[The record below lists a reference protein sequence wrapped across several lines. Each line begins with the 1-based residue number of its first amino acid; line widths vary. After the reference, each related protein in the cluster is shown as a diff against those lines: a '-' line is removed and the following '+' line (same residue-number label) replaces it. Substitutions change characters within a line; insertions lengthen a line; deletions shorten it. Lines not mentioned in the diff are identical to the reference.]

1 MFGTRES
8 SYACYLPRSTEGREQ
23 ERDSESGRPRNNGLA
38 AAPDVRSIETS
49 LDKHV
54 DVVPLAHRHLPGM
67 TRRVM
72 GHVSPVVGRANRPKP
87 TPAQLRRRVPRARK
101 ALLYRRPSDFAARQN
116 GF

>member
-1 MFGTRES
+1 MRAISLDQRRAESRNETAREAVS
-8 SYACYLPRSTEGREQ
+8 
-23 ERDSESGRPRNNGLA
+23 RNNGLA
-38 AAPDVRSIETS
+38 AAPGVRSIETS
-49 LDKHV
+49 LDKQV

-72 GHVSPVVGRANRPKP
+72 GHVGPIVGRANRPKP

-116 GF
+116 RF